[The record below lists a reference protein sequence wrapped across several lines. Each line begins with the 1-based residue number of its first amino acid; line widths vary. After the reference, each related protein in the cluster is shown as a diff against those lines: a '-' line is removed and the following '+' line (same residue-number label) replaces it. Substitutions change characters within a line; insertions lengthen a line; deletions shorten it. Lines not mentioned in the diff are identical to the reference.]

1 MKATQAL
8 EKPEVISLLQ
18 EAGIT
23 PTRQRLEIA
32 RLLFACPQHLSADQ
46 LLARLN
52 GGQATVSKATV
63 YNTLGLFARKG
74 LLREVVVE
82 PGKLFYDSNTSHHHH
97 LYDIDSGE
105 LSDLADD
112 ALAFQGEPRLPEGL
126 ETVDIDVVVRVR
138 RSDA

>member
-1 MKATQAL
+1 MKVTQAL

-18 EAGIT
+18 RSGIT
-23 PTRQRLEIA
+23 PTQQRLEIA
-32 RLLFACPQHLSADQ
+32 RLLFARPQHLSADL

-52 GGQATVSKATV
+52 GEHANVSKATV

-82 PGKLFYDSNTSHHHH
+82 PGKLFYDSNTTPHHH

-105 LSDLADD
+105 LSDLADG
-112 ALAFQGEPRLPEGL
+112 ALAIHGEPRLPEGL
-126 ETVDIDVVVRVR
+126 EAVGIDVVVRVR
-138 RSDA
+138 SRR

>member
-52 GGQATVSKATV
+52 GGQASVSKATV

-105 LSDLADD
+105 LSDLADGT
-112 ALAFQGEPRLPEGL
+112 LAIHGEPRLPEGL
-126 ETVDIDVVVRVR
+126 EAVGIDVVVRVR
-138 RSDA
+138 SRR